1 MVVPNVICFL
11 AYWVVCWE
19 TAKHFYL
26 KRLSISL
33 MTKSLSLKTAIRKN
47 LQYVD
52 IRRTANL
59 EFFLEIRRY
68 FVEEYEPS
76 RGKSAELCLA
86 TLCAFQIIVSVLIFI
101 CMLFEWNTF
110 ALFQIFMSAV
120 NFFAIAAGLSNI
132 LLTSETLKRH
142 ISLIRKASLE
152 NAQRN
157 QPFDLHLQLVDYLS
171 SQDLTPTVL
180 GVHVTT
186 TSVSILKGYL
196 VASLGTAI
204 TLYTYLQD
212 M

>member
-1 MVVPNVICFL
+1 
-11 AYWVVCWE
+11 
-19 TAKHFYL
+19 
-26 KRLSISL
+26 
-33 MTKSLSLKTAIRKN
+33 

-59 EFFLEIRRY
+59 ECFLELRRY

-76 RGKSAELCLA
+76 RSKSAELCLA
-86 TLCAFQIIVSVLIFI
+86 TLCAFQMIVSVLIFI

-110 ALFQIFMSAV
+110 ALFQIFMSVV

-132 LLTSETLKRH
+132 LLTSKTLKQH
-142 ISLIRKASLE
+142 ISLIRKAGME
-152 NAQRN
+152 RAQRN
-157 QPFDLHLQLVDYLS
+157 QPFDLHLQVVDYLS

-180 GVHVTT
+180 GVQVTT

-196 VASLGTAI
+196 VASFGTAI